1 MDDSS
6 SSAPAPFQGGGMSDA
21 ASSASNEL
29 ALYAVGF
36 VVGVGGIVL
45 FLAVQLGIVD
55 IPFLPKVGA
64 LRPSHLRPAGRP
76 GVALWAGR
84 PV

>member
-1 MDDSS
+1 
-6 SSAPAPFQGGGMSDA
+6 MSDA

-45 FLAVQLGIVD
+45 FLAVQLGILD
-55 IPFLPKVGA
+55 IPFLPKVPPPTLPRTRPPTVERGA
-64 LRPSHLRPAGRP
+64 RSALGIDTPRPPVPLRVPLR
-76 GVALWAGR
+76 
-84 PV
+84 